1 MAQTV
6 CVGVCLCVSQAAGFA
21 RIPSM
26 GQSMH
31 GMHGMHGLPLGLP
44 PGQHTA
50 ASMGMAGKDT
60 AGHMSQMG
68 MAQTP
73 AGRVPNMDMGW
84 RGPGGD
90 IFRAPSSGLPSMI
103 GQMSAEAAAQGN
115 FHWDPATLGGAGN
128 MMDMWGGMHV
138 MPPGLH
144 GLGFGHEH
152 MPMMP
157 QAMYAAHGLQMPPS
171 LVGRPQMPDDDGGKG
186 KKGRGKNKNKSKNSD
201 AEVVAA
207 LACLPFIALCCRAAD
222 SCRQRLL
229 RVCPCR
235 HRLCAC
241 RWGQAVGASKRL
253 NRRESLRC
261 RLAPR
266 RNDERRSARAG
277 LGPVL
282 RMMGKAL
289 RNTTSSCGPRGWA
302 SKTSRAGGSSSKEA
316 VQAPPSSSCWRSWR
330 QMASSS
336 ASSGSRSLRI

>member
-1 MAQTV
+1 VSTPPQSDLQRVV
-6 CVGVCLCVSQAAGFA
+6 CRPRGLILWWRTLCVRGRVLCVSQAAGFA

-50 ASMGMAGKDT
+50 ASMGMAGKDA

-171 LVGRPQMPDDDGGKG
+171 LVGRPQMQDDDGGKG

-207 LACLPFIALCCRAAD
+207 LACLPFIALCCQQQHHLKCSSELVVPLRAAD
-222 SCRQRLL
+222 NA
-229 RVCPCR
+229 V
-235 HRLCAC
+235 AC
-241 RWGQAVGASKRL
+241 L
-253 NRRESLRC
+253 PL
-261 RLAPR
+261 P
-266 RNDERRSARAG
+266 
-277 LGPVL
+277 PP
-282 RMMGKAL
+282 AL
-289 RNTTSSCGPRGWA
+289 R
-302 SKTSRAGGSSSKEA
+302 
-316 VQAPPSSSCWRSWR
+316 
-330 QMASSS
+330 
-336 ASSGSRSLRI
+336 I

>member
-207 LACLPFIALCCRAAD
+207 LACLPCIALCCQQQHQLNSSSELLLPFRAAD
-222 SCRQRLL
+222 N
-229 RVCPCR
+229 
-235 HRLCAC
+235 
-241 RWGQAVGASKRL
+241 AVAIL
-253 NRRESLRC
+253 PLPPPSLR
-261 RLAPR
+261 
-266 RNDERRSARAG
+266 
-277 LGPVL
+277 
-282 RMMGKAL
+282 M
-289 RNTTSSCGPRGWA
+289 
-302 SKTSRAGGSSSKEA
+302 
-316 VQAPPSSSCWRSWR
+316 
-330 QMASSS
+330 
-336 ASSGSRSLRI
+336 